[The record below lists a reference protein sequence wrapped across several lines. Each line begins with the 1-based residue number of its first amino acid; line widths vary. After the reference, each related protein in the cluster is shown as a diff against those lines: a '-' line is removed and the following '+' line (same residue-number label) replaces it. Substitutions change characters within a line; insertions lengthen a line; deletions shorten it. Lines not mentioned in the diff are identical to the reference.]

1 MNFKK
6 LFLGVAICALAVS
19 SASAQVV
26 KGVEA
31 QTKRGPYETNRL
43 FDNVFVGVAGG
54 VNYYMGENDSKMD
67 FGDRLAPAVQAYI
80 GKWITP
86 CVGVRVGYY
95 GIKAKGF
102 TYNKNNAFVQD
113 AYQNGYE
120 QKMNYNQLRGDFM
133 WNISNAISG
142 YRKDRFWDIAPY
154 AGVGVAW
161 AASEHK
167 VKGSHNKN
175 YELSISAGLYNMFRL
190 TEALDLT
197 VDLNAAYVNQRFDGE
212 TGGSRAEAIASA
224 SIGLAYNFCNREF
237 SRAHV
242 FDATPYDNK
251 IKDLNA
257 ALESANKEKAGLNA
271 EIANLK
277 KTNAELAK
285 APKTVVN
292 NVVVSSEVAVFF
304 PIGKATLDATQ
315 IMNIEYIAK
324 AVKKDS
330 SRKITLVGSGDKA
343 TGSSAT
349 NNKLGQKRMD
359 AVYNVLV
366 NKFGV
371 DKGQIVMN
379 NLGGTDVYGK
389 PNKLNRCVILK

>member
-54 VNYYMGENDSKMD
+54 VNYYMGENDGKMD

-95 GIKAKGF
+95 GIKANGF
-102 TYNKNNAFVQD
+102 TYSKNNAFAQD

-167 VKGSHNKN
+167 VNGSHNKN

-197 VDLNAAYVNQRFDGE
+197 VDLNAAYINQRFDGE

-224 SIGLAYNFCNREF
+224 SLGLAYNFCNREF

-242 FDATPYDNK
+242 FDATAYNNK

-257 ALESANKEKAGLNA
+257 ALESANANNA
-271 EIANLK
+271 TLK
-277 KTNAELAK
+277 AELAK
-285 APKTVVN
+285 AKNQPAKEVIVKGKD
-292 NVVVSSEVAVFF
+292 VVSPSAVALFF
-304 PIGKATLDATQ
+304 PIGKKTLDQTQ
-315 IMNIEYIAK
+315 VMNLKYFVEAIKK
-324 AVKKDS
+324 ADPA
-330 SRKITLVGSGDKA
+330 RKITITGSADSA
-343 TGSSAT
+343 TGSKAG
-349 NNKLGQKRMD
+349 NNKLGEARM
-359 AVYNVLV
+359 NVIYDLLV
-366 NKFGV
+366 NKYGV
-371 DKGQIVMN
+371 DKDRIVKK

-389 PNKLNRCVILK
+389 PNKLNRCVVLE